1 MVRSC
6 KKKTM
11 KGGNCGCSGSSGS
24 GLFKGGKRISRRR
37 ISRRRVSRR
46 CMSCM
51 SKRCK
56 TYKKGKM
63 VKGGMNLNPSPGL
76 AELSNWARYP
86 LNSYTNDPSDP
97 SKLINGRFSAVSQV
111 SPNSGLLG
119 GSRRSRKT
127 RKQRKCKKMKGGNLL
142 SFVGSFGNSSNINV
156 ASNTLLGANVVNPP
170 SFLQSASHVNAM
182 DNSPYGYSEQNPY
195 MV

>member
-11 KGGNCGCSGSSGS
+11 KGGSCGCSGSGS
-24 GLFKGGKRISRRR
+24 GLFKGGKRISKRR
-37 ISRRRVSRR
+37 
-46 CMSCM
+46 M

-56 TYKKGKM
+56 TYKKGKTM
-63 VKGGMNLNPSPGL
+63 KGGMNLNPSPGL

-119 GSRRSRKT
+119 GGSHRRRSRKT
-127 RKQRKCKKMKGGNLL
+127 LKQKKQKLLRKKMKGGNIL
-142 SFVGSFGNSSNINV
+142 SFVSSFGNSSNINV
-156 ASNTLLGANVVNPP
+156 ASNTLLGANIVNPP
-170 SFLQSASHVNAM
+170 SFLQSASRVNAV
-182 DNSPYGYSEQNPY
+182 DNTPYGYSEQNPY

>member
-6 KKKTM
+6 KKIKVIRRKKTM
-11 KGGNCGCSGSSGS
+11 KGGNCGCSGS
-24 GLFKGGKRISRRR
+24 GLFKGGAKRISRRR
-37 ISRRRVSRR
+37 ISRQRISRR
-46 CMSCM
+46 
-51 SKRCK
+51 SKIN
-56 TYKKGKM
+56 KKSKNL
-63 VKGGMNLNPSPGL
+63 KRGGGIPSPGL
-76 AELSNWARYP
+76 VELSNSSRYP
-86 LNSYTNDPSDP
+86 LNSYINDPSDP

-111 SPNSGLLG
+111 SPSSSILG
-119 GSRRSRKT
+119 GRRKT
-127 RKQRKCKKMKGGNLL
+127 QKQRKCKKMKGGNIL

-170 SFLQSASHVNAM
+170 SFLQSASVVNAV

>member
-6 KKKTM
+6 KKKNM
-11 KGGNCGCSGSSGS
+11 KGGSCGCSGSGS

-37 ISRRRVSRR
+37 ISRR

-56 TYKKGKM
+56 TYKKGKTM
-63 VKGGMNLNPSPGL
+63 KGGMNLNPSPGL
-76 AELSNWARYP
+76 SELTNWARYP

-111 SPNSGLLG
+111 SPNSGLFG
-119 GSRRSRKT
+119 GSRKRKT
-127 RKQRKCKKMKGGNLL
+127 RKCKKMKGGNIL
-142 SFVGSFGNSSNINV
+142 SFASSFGNSSNINV

-170 SFLQSASHVNAM
+170 SFLQSASRVNAV

>member
-6 KKKTM
+6 KKKKSIRRKKTM
-11 KGGNCGCSGSSGS
+11 KGGNCGCSGSGS
-24 GLFKGGKRISRRR
+24 GFGLLKGGTKRKRIS
-37 ISRRRVSRR
+37 
-46 CMSCM
+46 
-51 SKRCK
+51 KRN
-56 TYKKGKM
+56 KKNKKDKNLKRG
-63 VKGGMNLNPSPGL
+63 GGMNLNPSPGL
-76 AELSNWARYP
+76 TELSNWARYP

-111 SPNSGLLG
+111 SPNSSISG
-119 GSRRSRKT
+119 GSRSTRRKT
-127 RKQRKCKKMKGGNLL
+127 PKQIKCKKIKGGNIP

-170 SFLQSASHVNAM
+170 SFLQSASVVNAA